1 MQISEQY
8 DFLDDELSPGQDDD
22 LLSEGETELK
32 DTKKD
37 YEEPVLEMETATEIK
52 GKTKKDN
59 QEFFE
64 TEEKINKV
72 YFEATKKKKEIKDT
86 VETIDD
92 VVKGQEHLKQDTEDL
107 FIYGDDDLSNSDEI
121 TPEEKRFIIDIVN
134 QTNFNGDKQIFITYE
149 DVTIEI
155 VGVDSEINKEN
166 EQDEINKGE
175 KKDEAVKEN
184 MIVDEVKI
192 KNEFSDEIEKLKKKK
207 KDLRVRDRMARN
219 G

>member
-1 MQISEQY
+1 M
-8 DFLDDELSPGQDDD
+8 
-22 LLSEGETELK
+22 
-32 DTKKD
+32 
-37 YEEPVLEMETATEIK
+37 
-52 GKTKKDN
+52 
-59 QEFFE
+59 
-64 TEEKINKV
+64 
-72 YFEATKKKKEIKDT
+72 
-86 VETIDD
+86 
-92 VVKGQEHLKQDTEDL
+92 KQDTEDL

-184 MIVDEVKI
+184 MIADEVKI

>member
-1 MQISEQY
+1 M
-8 DFLDDELSPGQDDD
+8 
-22 LLSEGETELK
+22 
-32 DTKKD
+32 
-37 YEEPVLEMETATEIK
+37 
-52 GKTKKDN
+52 
-59 QEFFE
+59 
-64 TEEKINKV
+64 
-72 YFEATKKKKEIKDT
+72 
-86 VETIDD
+86 
-92 VVKGQEHLKQDTEDL
+92 
-107 FIYGDDDLSNSDEI
+107 FIYGDDDLSNYDEI

-192 KNEFSDEIEKLKKKK
+192 KNEFLDEIEKLKKKK
-207 KDLRVRDRMARN
+207 KDLRVRDKMARN
-219 G
+219 GQPKTFKKAKKN

>member
-1 MQISEQY
+1 M
-8 DFLDDELSPGQDDD
+8 
-22 LLSEGETELK
+22 
-32 DTKKD
+32 
-37 YEEPVLEMETATEIK
+37 
-52 GKTKKDN
+52 
-59 QEFFE
+59 
-64 TEEKINKV
+64 
-72 YFEATKKKKEIKDT
+72 
-86 VETIDD
+86 
-92 VVKGQEHLKQDTEDL
+92 
-107 FIYGDDDLSNSDEI
+107 FIYGDDDLSNYDEI

-207 KDLRVRDRMARN
+207 KDLRVRDKMARN
-219 G
+219 GHPKTFKKAKKN